1 LNDYQDLN
9 MHTIRNL
16 RHSILAFLA
25 AIVFVSASWAQDTNT
40 ADEPGEE
47 VEATESPEPDPAD
60 VDVDDGSYLDE
71 DEENF
76 RPSEEIPADQ
86 SIPFPTDI

>member
-1 LNDYQDLN
+1 MY
-9 MHTIRNL
+9 TFRNL

-25 AIVFVSASWAQDTNT
+25 AVALVSVSWAQDTNT
-40 ADEPGEE
+40 ADELGEE
-47 VEATESPEPDPAD
+47 AEATESQQPDPAD
-60 VDVDDGSYLDE
+60 VDVNDGSYLDE
-71 DEENF
+71 DEEIF